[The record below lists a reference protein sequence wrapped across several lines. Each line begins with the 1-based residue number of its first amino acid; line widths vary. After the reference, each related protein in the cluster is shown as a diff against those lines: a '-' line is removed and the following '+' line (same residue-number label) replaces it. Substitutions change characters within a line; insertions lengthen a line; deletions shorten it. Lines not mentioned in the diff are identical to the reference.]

1 MERPWVPGQSWETG
15 TGIWMC
21 RTWAPPERPLSPGRH
36 LTNHGGPGPWTNA
49 RRAKALRRTAQNVR
63 ATSVSAR
70 HARPR
75 PLGKLSCL
83 PASATVSHLP
93 HNVPHTD
100 RRRHMSAHF
109 RRLTSKNVRIFP
121 RLLSSSRRRCS
132 SSRRLCSSSRRL
144 CYSRS
149 SRRRSASRAA
159 RRSCSSCRR
168 RCRSLSGPGSDRSP
182 PLLRSVA
189 RRSWSSS

>member
-1 MERPWVPGQSWETG
+1 MPGQSWETG

-21 RTWAPPERPLSPGRH
+21 RTWPPPNVPFLLDVTSPTLGAQD
-36 LTNHGGPGPWTNA
+36 PATNA
-49 RRAKALRRTAQNVR
+49 RRAKALRRTQDNVR

-75 PLGKLSCL
+75 PLGKVSCL

-93 HNVPHTD
+93 HNVPYTD
-100 RRRHMSAHF
+100 RRRHMSSHF

-144 CYSRS
+144 CCSRS